1 MKSNIKECD
10 LFVIGAGSGGVRAA
24 RLAAQSGADVVIAEK
39 YRIGGTCVIRGCI
52 PKKLLS
58 YSSKFSKH
66 NIIAQSYGW
75 SFDEPRF
82 SWKRLIENKNKEI
95 QRLSNI
101 YKTNL
106 EKSGANVIESEAKI
120 IDRDTVELSNGDQF
134 KCKKILI
141 ATGAK
146 PNFPNITGI
155 EYGISSDDF
164 FELDKLPENVVIIGG
179 GYIALEFASIIS
191 GLGTMCEL
199 IYRGDKLLKNFDVDI
214 SNNIYEQ
221 IQSDKCKVRL
231 NTDITKLDLHNGKYI
246 ATLNDG
252 ATISTDLVLFATGR
266 ISDLSFIGDKIV
278 IETDASG
285 RVIVDSQ
292 FQTSIPNIYA
302 IGDVAN
308 NYHLTPLAIREAMI
322 FAREQFEKDKDNYI
336 IENIPTAVFSNPEI
350 GTIGLSEQDA
360 LQKYKKIDIY
370 TSSFRPLYYTLSD
383 VNKRTFIKLII
394 DHKTQVLIGFHMMG
408 DDSAEL
414 TQIMSTLIN
423 KKASKTDLDNTIP
436 LHPSTSE
443 EIMTMRNKVTK
454 EL

>member
-1 MKSNIKECD
+1 LQK
-10 LFVIGAGSGGVRAA
+10 
-24 RLAAQSGADVVIAEK
+24 
-39 YRIGGTCVIRGCI
+39 

-66 NIIAQSYGW
+66 NIIAESYGW
-75 SFDEPRF
+75 SFDEPKF
-82 SWKRLIENKNKEI
+82 SWERLIENKNNEI

-120 IDRDTVELSNGDQF
+120 IDRDIVELSNGDQF

-146 PNFPNITGI
+146 PNFPNIKGI
-155 EYGISSDDF
+155 EHGVSSDDF
-164 FELDKLPENVVIIGG
+164 FELDKLPENVVIVGG

-191 GLGTMCEL
+191 GFGSMCEL
-199 IYRGDKLLKNFDVDI
+199 IYRGDKLLKNFDIDI
-214 SNNIYEQ
+214 SN
-221 IQSDKCKVRL
+221 
-231 NTDITKLDLHNGKYI
+231 
-246 ATLNDG
+246 
-252 ATISTDLVLFATGR
+252 
-266 ISDLSFIGDKIV
+266 
-278 IETDASG
+278 
-285 RVIVDSQ
+285 
-292 FQTSIPNIYA
+292 NIYA

-308 NYHLTPLAIREAMI
+308 NYHLTPVAIREAMI
-322 FAREQFEKDKDNYI
+322 FAREQFEKDTDKYV

-350 GTIGLSEQDA
+350 GTVGLSEQDA

-394 DHKTQVLIGFHMMG
+394 DHKTQVLVGFHMMG

-414 TQIMSTLIN
+414 TQTMSTLIN
-423 KKASKTDLDNTIP
+423 KKASKMDLDNTIP